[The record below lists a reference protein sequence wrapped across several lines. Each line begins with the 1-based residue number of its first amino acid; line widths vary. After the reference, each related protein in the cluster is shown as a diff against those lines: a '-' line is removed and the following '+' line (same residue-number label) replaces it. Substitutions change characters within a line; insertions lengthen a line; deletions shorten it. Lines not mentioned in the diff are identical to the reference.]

1 MAEAAEQLMEEL
13 LAAVQD
19 CDLQE
24 IEACLDAGASV
35 SSPGLI
41 HECVSTDD
49 LQVRCVH
56 VYRTRVSICHT
67 VHTMD
72 TQELTSVI
80 PINFR
85 L

>member
-1 MAEAAEQLMEEL
+1 MAEAEQLVVDL

-24 IEACLDAGASV
+24 IEVCLGAGASV

-49 LQVRCVH
+49 LQVSYVPH
-56 VYRTRVSICHT
+56 YATSLCHIT
-67 VHTMD
+67 D
-72 TQELTSVI
+72 A
-80 PINFR
+80 
-85 L
+85 

>member
-1 MAEAAEQLMEEL
+1 MAEAEQLMEDL

-24 IEACLDAGASV
+24 IEVCLDAGASV

-49 LQVRCVH
+49 LQVSYVPH
-56 VYRTRVSICHT
+56 GYPTRCHT
-67 VHTMD
+67 KD
-72 TQELTSVI
+72 ARKLTSY
-80 PINFR
+80 R
-85 L
+85 QR